1 METKVQDYRYNLGDP
16 KTRAEVMQ
24 EIAKDPETQRKFLGL
39 PEEMKE
45 ALVAFCMGN
54 RGLRIT
60 YDPFFKYV
68 FNPSIHKGRLSELL
82 SLIFG
87 EQVEVVEVMP
97 NESDR
102 ISDADTLLIMD
113 IIVKLESGALANI
126 EIQKIG
132 YLFQGQRCACHSSDM
147 IMRQLARER
156 AKAQA
161 EKKVFNYKSMKKV
174 YTIVL
179 IEKSPAIYWNHP
191 DQYLHHGK
199 QVFNTGLEMDML
211 QEYFMIPLDVFR
223 EMPHNNISKLE
234 AWLYFIGS
242 DSPKD
247 IYRVIE
253 AFPEFQE
260 LYHELLM
267 LRYKTKELINMFDV
281 MREALRAAD
290 QGTVQYMIEEQ
301 QKEIEENKIKLAEQ
315 SEQIAEQKEQIAEK
329 EEQILKQLQEIERLN
344 ALLQEKEN
352 SDEK

>member
-16 KTRAEVMQ
+16 RTRAEVLQ
-24 EIAKDPETQRKFLGL
+24 EISEDSETQRKFLAL

-45 ALVAFCMGN
+45 ALIAFCMGN
-54 RGLRIT
+54 RGLKIT

-82 SLIFG
+82 SLILG
-87 EQVEVVEVMP
+87 ENVEVVEVMP

-102 ISDADTLLIMD
+102 ISDVDTLLIMD

-161 EKKVFNYKSMKKV
+161 AKKVFNYKSMKKV

-179 IEKSPAIYWNHP
+179 IEKSPAVYWNHP
-191 DQYLHHGK
+191 EQYLHHGK

-211 QEYFMIPLDVFR
+211 QEYFMIPLDIFR
-223 EMPHNNISKLE
+223 EIPHNNISKLE

-301 QKEIEENKIKLAEQ
+301 QKEIEEQQKEIE
-315 SEQIAEQKEQIAEK
+315 EQKK
-329 EEQILKQLQEIERLN
+329 EIERLN
-344 ALLQEKEN
+344 ALLQEKGR
-352 SDEK
+352 DKT